1 MKGRGNQSILST
13 PTVRRHSLSTD
24 LGVIMTALDGGAL
37 TLPHQRGREYIGE
50 ISNIFDWGLVFEVYF
65 LGGWFDGFVDF
76 ILTILAFRKEFQ

>member
-13 PTVRRHSLSTD
+13 PT
-24 LGVIMTALDGGAL
+24 L

-65 LGGWFDGFVDF
+65 LGGWFGGFVDF
-76 ILTILAFRKEFQ
+76 KLTILASRKEFR